1 MTLKTLKFLLI
12 LAVVTGI
19 FGSSAG
25 ADVLSVPLNHNATT
39 SNTGGPVKELVGMKA
54 NLRVTLTGETVPS
67 GNLTNFDLMKDHKFV
82 RNGTI
87 GWIQGDPLTLDTA
100 IVTDT
105 GRPRLRR
112 ISASADTNLALGA
125 RAPNIVAFGRGVC
138 DTGRYCVVT
147 WEGTETGVLAGAAWL
162 HGDLLAPS
170 PDAFGL
176 IPVRLVDNFYDTG
189 LLAQASRTPVRAL
202 SACAAGSRC
211 SVS

>member
-1 MTLKTLKFLLI
+1 MKTLKFLLI

-100 IVTDT
+100 IVT
-105 GRPRLRR
+105 
-112 ISASADTNLALGA
+112 NLALGA

-176 IPVRLVDNFYDTG
+176 IPVRLLDNVYGDTG

-211 SVS
+211 SVSIRW